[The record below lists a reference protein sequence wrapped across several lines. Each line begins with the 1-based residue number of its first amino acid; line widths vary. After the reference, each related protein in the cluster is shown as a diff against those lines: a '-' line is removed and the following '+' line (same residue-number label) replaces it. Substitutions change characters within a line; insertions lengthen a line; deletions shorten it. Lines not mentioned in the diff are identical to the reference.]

1 MEHPTTKTYIMKK
14 TLFSLAIAVFAFT
27 SVSAQKHFTR
37 SANISFYSD
46 TPMEK
51 IEATNHQATSV
62 VDLEK
67 SEMVFS
73 VLMKSFEFEKALMQE
88 HFNEKYVES
97 AIYPKAQFKG
107 SYKSEKPIDLS
118 KNGKYEV
125 TVTGTMNMHGVDQE
139 VKTPGV
145 FEVKDGVL
153 IGKTEF
159 NLKLADYKIS
169 VPSVVRESIA
179 EEVKITVDATYEPYK
194 K

>member
-1 MEHPTTKTYIMKK
+1 MAVM
-14 TLFSLAIAVFAFT
+14 LLATATF
-27 SVSAQKHFTR
+27 AQKYFTR

-97 AIYPKAQFKG
+97 DKFPKAQFKG
-107 SYKSEKPIDLS
+107 TFKAEKTVDLS
-118 KNGKYEV
+118 KDGEYPV
-125 TVTGTMNMHGVDQE
+125 AVSGTMNIHGVDKE
-139 VKTPGV
+139 VQTKGT
-145 FEVKDGVL
+145 FTVKG
-153 IGKTEF
+153 GKLMGKAEF
-159 NLKLADYKIS
+159 MLKLADYDIS
-169 VPSVVRESIA
+169 IPGVVKDNIA

>member
-1 MEHPTTKTYIMKK
+1 MAVM
-14 TLFSLAIAVFAFT
+14 LLATATF
-27 SVSAQKHFTR
+27 AQKYFTR

-46 TPMEK
+46 TPVEK

-67 SEMVFS
+67 NEMVFS

-97 AIYPKAQFKG
+97 DKFPKAQFKG
-107 SYKSEKPIDLS
+107 TFKAEKAVDLS
-118 KNGKYEV
+118 KDGEYPV
-125 TVTGTMNMHGVDQE
+125 TVSGTMNIHGVDKQVTTKGTFT
-139 VKTPGV
+139 VKGG
-145 FEVKDGVL
+145 KL
-153 IGKTEF
+153 IGKSEF
-159 NLKLADYKIS
+159 KLKVADYDITI
-169 VPSVVRESIA
+169 PGVVKDNIA

>member
-1 MEHPTTKTYIMKK
+1 MKK
-14 TLFSLAIAVFAFT
+14 TLLSLAIAVFSLT
-27 SVSAQKHFTR
+27 TVSAQKYFTR

-51 IEATNHQATSV
+51 IEATNHQVTSV

-97 AIYPKAQFKG
+97 DKYPKAQFKG
-107 SYKSEKPIDLS
+107 TFKSEKAIDLS
-118 KNGKYEV
+118 KDGEYKV
-125 TVTGTMNMHGVDQE
+125 TVTGTMSLHGVDKE
-139 VKTPGV
+139 VTATGTFV
-145 FEVKDGVL
+145 VKGGVL
-153 IGKTEF
+153 TGKAEF
-159 NLKLADYKIS
+159 KLKLADYNIS
-169 VPSVVRESIA
+169 IPGVVKENIA

>member
-1 MEHPTTKTYIMKK
+1 MKK
-14 TLFSLAIAVFAFT
+14 TILTLSIAVFTFT
-27 SVSAQKHFTR
+27 AASAQKHFTR

-46 TPMEK
+46 TPIEK

-97 AIYPKAQFKG
+97 DTYPKAQFKG
-107 SYKSEKPIDLS
+107 TFKSETPIDLAKDGDYKVS
-118 KNGKYEV
+118 V
-125 TVTGTMNMHGVDQE
+125 SGTMNMHGVDQE
-139 VKTPGV
+139 VTTIGV
-145 FEVKDGVL
+145 FTVKGGVL
-153 IGKTEF
+153 SGKTEF
-159 NLKLADYKIS
+159 MLAIADYKIN
-169 VPSVVRESIA
+169 VPGVVKEQIA
-179 EEVKITVDATYEPYK
+179 KEVKITVDATYEPYK

>member
-1 MEHPTTKTYIMKK
+1 MRKTI
-14 TLFSLAIAVFAFT
+14 FSLTIAVFAFT

-37 SANISFYSD
+37 SANISFFSD
-46 TPMEK
+46 TPVEK
-51 IEATNHQATSV
+51 IEAINHQATSV

-97 AIYPKAQFKG
+97 GKYPKAQFKG
-107 SYKSEKPIDLS
+107 SFSSENPIDLS
-118 KNGKYEV
+118 KDGEFKV
-125 TVTGTMNMHGVDQE
+125 RVTGTMNMHGVDKE
-139 VKTPGV
+139 VTTTGV
-145 FEVKDGVL
+145 FIVKDGVL
-153 IGKTEF
+153 KGKSEF
-159 NLKLADYKIS
+159 NLKLADYKIA
-169 VPSVVRESIA
+169 VPGVVKEQIA

>member
-1 MEHPTTKTYIMKK
+1 MEK
-14 TLFSLAIAVFAFT
+14 TLLSLAIAVFSLN

-62 VDLEK
+62 VDMEK
-67 SEMVFS
+67 NEMVFS

-97 AIYPKAQFKG
+97 DKFPKAQFKG
-107 SYKSEKPIDLS
+107 TYKSDKAIDMS
-118 KNGKYEV
+118 KDGEYKV
-125 TVTGTMNMHGVDQE
+125 TVSGTMNIHGVDQQ
-139 VKTPGV
+139 VSTTGV
-145 FEVKDGVL
+145 FTVKGGVL
-153 IGKTEF
+153 SGKAEF
-159 NLKLADYKIS
+159 KLRLADYKITI
-169 VPSVVRESIA
+169 PGVVKDNIA